1 MKKTIKIAL
10 ALFILATA
18 TSFISA
24 KKWYALTVKSAG
36 YKIEFPLQPTESTQV
51 VDSEIGELTLNIQM
65 LDLTSGDAINDNW
78 VYMVNF
84 TKYPKE
90 FVDSDDKSALAT
102 LFRSSIDG
110 AVTSV
115 NGKLL
120 SEKKVKLG
128 SYPGREVKID
138 FQDGLAIIRMRLY
151 LVENK
156 MYILETI
163 TETKKDNNKDI
174 AKFMDSFELLK

>member
-1 MKKTIKIAL
+1 MKKPIKIIL
-10 ALFILATA
+10 ALLILAAT

-24 KKWYALTVKSAG
+24 KKWHALTVKSAG
-36 YKIEFPLQPTESTQV
+36 YKIEFPSEPTESIQK

-65 LDLTSGDAINDNW
+65 LDLTTGDGDSDNW

-90 FVDSDDKSALAT
+90 FIDSDDKESLAT
-102 LFRSSIDG
+102 LYRSSIDG

-115 NGKLL
+115 KGKLI
-120 SEKKVKLG
+120 SEKEVKLG
-128 SYPGREVKID
+128 SYSGREVKID
-138 FQDGLAIIRMRLY
+138 FQEGLAVIRMRLF
-151 LVENK
+151 LVDNK
-156 MYILETI
+156 MYILQTI

-174 AKFMDSFELLK
+174 SKFMDSFELLK